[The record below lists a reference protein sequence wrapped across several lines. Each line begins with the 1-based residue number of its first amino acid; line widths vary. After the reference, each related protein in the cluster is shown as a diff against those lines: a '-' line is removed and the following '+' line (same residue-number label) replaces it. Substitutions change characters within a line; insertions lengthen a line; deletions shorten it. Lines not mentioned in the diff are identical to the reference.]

1 MIIYLRYIALLLL
14 LFSCSSNISVKHPPN
29 VLFIAIDDLNDWV
42 GYLGGHP
49 QARTPNI
56 DKLIYKG
63 VGFRKACTVSPLC
76 NPSRVALLT
85 GLYPSTTGV
94 YGNRNNFRRTFPEG
108 VTLLQYFRKNGYLCK
123 GGGKIFHQNNK
134 PGDKISWNDY
144 FISKNIS
151 KEVGKDKSLPMVG
164 TGKGWFNWGPISADD
179 G

>member
-63 VGFRKACTVSPLC
+63 VGFSKAYTCHKKK
-76 NPSRVALLT
+76 R
-85 GLYPSTTGV
+85 
-94 YGNRNNFRRTFPEG
+94 
-108 VTLLQYFRKNGYLCK
+108 
-123 GGGKIFHQNNK
+123 
-134 PGDKISWNDY
+134 
-144 FISKNIS
+144 
-151 KEVGKDKSLPMVG
+151 
-164 TGKGWFNWGPISADD
+164 
-179 G
+179 